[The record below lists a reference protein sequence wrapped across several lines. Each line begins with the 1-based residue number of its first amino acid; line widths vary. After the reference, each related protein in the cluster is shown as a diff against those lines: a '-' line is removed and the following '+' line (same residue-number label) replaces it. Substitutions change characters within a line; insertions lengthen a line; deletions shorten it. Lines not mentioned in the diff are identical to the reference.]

1 MKRPLS
7 SFFPSSWSIVAA
19 IILHCLESFETGFWA
34 HYNST
39 NSTGVGGLVI
49 LNVHLACGSGVMTDE
64 VMEMIVLEPDVRD
77 GYWNLTKKK
86 KRKFSVSPEA
96 CHASH
101 ISFLSV
107 QTLPRLSC
115 LTFFCC
121 TPQISFGRPDLL
133 DLPVP
138 HARVILSSS
147 TSNNV
152 TDVLLLLSM
161 KT

>member
-86 KRKFSVSPEA
+86 KENSVSLLKHVTQVTFPF
-96 CHASH
+96 CLYK
-101 ISFLSV
+101 LS
-107 QTLPRLSC
+107 
-115 LTFFCC
+115 
-121 TPQISFGRPDLL
+121 
-133 DLPVP
+133 PV
-138 HARVILSSS
+138 
-147 TSNNV
+147 
-152 TDVLLLLSM
+152 
-161 KT
+161 